1 MTNVHEEA
9 RDSDDKA
16 TKPNPL
22 LVEAYN
28 NRGVAK
34 RALGDEAGAKE
45 DFTRAR
51 AIAPNLKKDHDEDRP
66 SP

>member
-9 RDSDDKA
+9 RGSDDKA

-45 DFTRAR
+45 DFAEAW
-51 AIAPNLKKDHDEDRP
+51 AIDPSLKKDQDEDRP